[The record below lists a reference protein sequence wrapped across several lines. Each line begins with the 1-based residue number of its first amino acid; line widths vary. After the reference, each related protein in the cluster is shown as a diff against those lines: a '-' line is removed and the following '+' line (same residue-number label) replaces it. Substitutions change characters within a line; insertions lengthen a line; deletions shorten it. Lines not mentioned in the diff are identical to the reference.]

1 MFAGQQLED
10 GRSLA
15 KYNIEK
21 ECTLHLV
28 RRLRGGGDGRF
39 DVTVQLPDGRET
51 TVRLESSD
59 TIRYLK
65 ARIEEA
71 EDILA
76 HLPPR
81 SSTPGPKELHR
92 GKSAT
97 LLGSLNRL
105 RRRSTRSLTS
115 GSPQLIDDSVTTR
128 PSRGLQA
135 RTPTASV
142 LRKKNTAKGFQCEDQ
157 TCLKSFPSSNALRQV
172 TPLFHP
178 VVSS

>member
-1 MFAGQQLED
+1 MKKKGLFIKGEELPGAQSLMFAGQQLED

-65 ARIEEA
+65 ARIEDA

-76 HLPPR
+76 
-81 SSTPGPKELHR
+81 SFTTK
-92 GKSAT
+92 KF
-97 LLGSLNRL
+97 N
-105 RRRSTRSLTS
+105 S
-115 GSPQLIDDSVTTR
+115 GTEGVT
-128 PSRGLQA
+128 
-135 RTPTASV
+135 
-142 LRKKNTAKGFQCEDQ
+142 
-157 TCLKSFPSSNALRQV
+157 
-172 TPLFHP
+172 
-178 VVSS
+178 